1 MISHVSLEAVYIY
14 IYIRSNSLENRKTIN
29 IIKSKKKDSDK
40 T

>member
-14 IYIRSNSLENRKTIN
+14 KRGNSLENRKTIN

>member
-14 IYIRSNSLENRKTIN
+14 IYISNSLENRKIIN